1 MPAGPDGGGGGV
13 VPGGAPDRPQQ
24 DVWQLLELAAIH
36 HADKLAVVDCAAGG
50 PGGAG
55 ARTLTYAG
63 LHEHALAAAAA
74 LRAAGV
80 RRGDRIGLLSRNA
93 SHVIELHFAAAALHA
108 VIVNLN
114 IHLAPR
120 ELAYIC
126 ADSAPVLVFADTH
139 CAPQLLAAHAQ
150 LREETAA
157 AEAAAEPAV
166 AAAQGAGAERAKA
179 PPVFGRVVW
188 MDLEGGSPSLP
199 PAAEGLQADEYEACL
214 AAAVAAA
221 TAAGPGASSAAAP
234 SAGICAEALEQG
246 SEEDGYHLYYT
257 SGTTG
262 VPKGVMLSHKI
273 VVSHAVGTIKG
284 GCARAWV
291 FISQCSS
298 FPPAPMPL
306 SQRLLRSLHLPLA
319 LACAAVRR

>member
-1 MPAGPDGGGGGV
+1 MATAPDDGGGG
-13 VPGGAPDRPQQ
+13 VPAGASDRPQQ

-50 PGGAG
+50 PGGPG

-63 LHEHALAAAAA
+63 LHERALAAAAA

-80 RRGDRIGLLSRNA
+80 RRGDRIGLLSRNS

-120 ELAYIC
+120 ELAFIC
-126 ADSAPVLVFADTH
+126 ADSQPVLVFADTH

-150 LREETAA
+150 MREEADA
-157 AEAAAEPAV
+157 AEAAATAAV
-166 AAAQGAGAERAKA
+166 ETGAAEQSASAQQVKP

-188 MDLEGGSPSLP
+188 MQLEGGSPSLP

-214 AAAVAAA
+214 AAAIAAA
-221 TAAGPGASSAAAP
+221 TTGGPGATLGTAP
-234 SAGICAEALEQG
+234 LARGASGSGASCGICAEALEHG
-246 SEEDGYHLYYT
+246 IEEDGYHLYYT

-284 GCARAWV
+284 ER
-291 FISQCSS
+291 Q
-298 FPPAPMPL
+298 
-306 SQRLLRSLHLPLA
+306 
-319 LACAAVRR
+319 

>member
-1 MPAGPDGGGGGV
+1 MPAGADDGGGGA
-13 VPGGAPDRPQQ
+13 PGGASDRPQQ

-63 LHEHALAAAAA
+63 LHERALAAAAA

-126 ADSAPVLVFADTH
+126 ADSQPVLVFADTH

-150 LREETAA
+150 LREEAAAAETAA
-157 AEAAAEPAV
+157 AEAASAE
-166 AAAQGAGAERAKA
+166 AAAEAAHAERPA
-179 PPVFGRVVW
+179 PPAVFGRVVW
-188 MDLEGGSPSLP
+188 MHLEGGAPSLP
-199 PAAEGLQADEYEACL
+199 PAAEGLQANEYEACL

-221 TAAGPGASSAAAP
+221 TTGGAGSPLGAAPLGRMSSGAGASG
-234 SAGICAEALEQG
+234 GICAEALEQG

-284 GCARAWV
+284 ALLAGGMTRCRHVHVCLLICCWRA
-291 FISQCSS
+291 
-298 FPPAPMPL
+298 
-306 SQRLLRSLHLPLA
+306 PLA
-319 LACAAVRR
+319 LTS